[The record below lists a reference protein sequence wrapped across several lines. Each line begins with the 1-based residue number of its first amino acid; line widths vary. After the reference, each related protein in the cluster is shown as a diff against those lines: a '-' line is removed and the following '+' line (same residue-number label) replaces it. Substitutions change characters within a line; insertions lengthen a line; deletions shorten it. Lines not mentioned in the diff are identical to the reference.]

1 MTRLV
6 AALLA
11 LGFLTAGCTG
21 DDHASARPP
30 SSPPGTSASAS
41 SGGTGSTTTAATRA
55 LDRKFNAVEALLR
68 RRSQAILAKDRAAFV
83 ATTVPGTGRAKQL
96 GWYAPLTSLP
106 LAKVSYDVRLV
117 DPHGTDRHTRVEADM
132 LVQIAGFDP
141 APLPVSHVLDVRRVP
156 DGYRVVQDLA
166 SRDQVSYA
174 PWLLPG
180 VKFTI
185 TDQALIAYDRGSAD
199 QAGRVERLADEAI
212 THVDDAIPYDWSRK
226 VVFLMPSTTAPL
238 RYEGFDPVEIHN
250 LGGVAYPIRGPDEHE
265 TGSRVMIAPV
275 MLKQDDRSLST
286 VLRHEVAHVAIGTH
300 DDLDPVWVVEGIAEY
315 VAQLGDSTKY
325 IASSAVKAADQGIDQ
340 MPPDGTFHF
349 GDWGV
354 NYGIAAWSMEWL
366 AMRHGTQA
374 PFRLVDALHAREPI
388 DFHEESHLLDRRYQV
403 TTDELAHRAG
413 DLIQQTF
420 G

>member
-11 LGFLTAGCTG
+11 LSVLATGCAG
-21 DDHASARPP
+21 DDRTSAPRPP
-30 SSPPGTSASAS
+30 ASQRTSPSA
-41 SGGTGSTTTAATRA
+41 GGTVSSTAATRA
-55 LDRKFNAVEALLR
+55 LDRKFDAVEALLR
-68 RRSQAILAKDRAAFV
+68 RRSRAILAEDRAGFV
-83 ATTVPGTGRAKQL
+83 ATTAPGRGRTAQL

-117 DPHGTDRHTRVEADM
+117 DPHGTAQHTRVEADM
-132 LVQIAGFDP
+132 LVQVAGFDP
-141 APLPVSHVLDVRRVP
+141 APIPVSHVLDVRKGSG
-156 DGYRVVQDLA
+156 GYRVVQDRA

-180 VKFTI
+180 VRFTI
-185 TDQALIAYDRGSAD
+185 TDHALVAYDRGSSD

-212 THVDDAIPYDWSRK
+212 THVDDVIPYDWSRK

-275 MLKQDDRSLST
+275 MLKQDDRDLST

-315 VAQLGDSTKY
+315 VAQLGDPTKF
-325 IASSAVKAADQGIDQ
+325 IASSAVKAADDGIDQ
-340 MPPDGTFHF
+340 MPPDGTFHS

-366 AMRHGTQA
+366 ALRHGPRA
-374 PFRLVDALHAREPI
+374 PFTVVDAMHAKEPI
-388 DFHEESHLLDRRYQV
+388 DFHEESHLLDQEYQV
-403 TTDELAHRAG
+403 TTDELAQRAG
-413 DLIQQTF
+413 DLIGQTF